1 MTASEDL
8 IDQAYFLFIRPLG
21 NLVVLCAQAEAAL
34 LAFVAELMRRDEPA
48 AQAVLKKKDAQRTII
63 ELVQQESN
71 IQDFE
76 RSELVHGVEHYYSD
90 CKRRNRY
97 MHDEWYVSLLT
108 NIGVP
113 RTRGFPRKK
122 DSQPVW
128 DDPIVDTNSYSLTR
142 PTCCDSV
149 GPVTL
154 RKLPASGA
162 SATPVASS

>member
-90 CKRRNRY
+90 CKRRNRSVQAA
-97 MHDEWYVSLLT
+97 M
-108 NIGVP
+108 N
-113 RTRGFPRKK
+113 
-122 DSQPVW
+122 
-128 DDPIVDTNSYSLTR
+128 
-142 PTCCDSV
+142 DSV
-149 GPVTL
+149 RSRIG
-154 RKLPASGA
+154 
-162 SATPVASS
+162 

>member
-1 MTASEDL
+1 VIVTASEDL

-48 AQAVLKKKDAQRTII
+48 AHAVLKKKHAQRTII

-76 RSELVHGVEHYYSD
+76 RSELVHAVEHYYSD

-128 DDPIVDTNSYSLTR
+128 DDPTPDGVWRLASRFRGYKQLFSDSTYLLRQRRSGYST
-142 PTCCDSV
+142 
-149 GPVTL
+149 
-154 RKLPASGA
+154 
-162 SATPVASS
+162 